1 MRGAREVSVRT
12 DYRSILVDLAGPVAT
27 IRIRHPK
34 QPGGDIH
41 WDLGEVVSDL
51 RGEDA
56 IRVIVL
62 TGEHDGIFSV
72 GPTTAQYRA
81 QMARGGELSEPH
93 RLWRTFTGLVRCHEA
108 IASIEKPVVARV
120 NGAVMGFAPA
130 VMFGC
135 DFVVAWKDAQVGDTH
150 LALAELEP
158 YGAPFGIVP
167 GDGGMALA
175 PLVFSPTIVKE
186 FLMLRRTFTG
196 EELAAMHLIN
206 RAVDPADLDAAVDEL
221 VGRLLRRPAYAIA
234 WTKRVLNRH
243 VVRQLNRTL
252 DAGAAFEMVSF
263 LQAERQGFVD
273 RREL

>member
-1 MRGAREVSVRT
+1 MRT
-12 DYRSILVDLAGPVAT
+12 DYRSILVEPSGQVAT
-27 IRIRHPK
+27 VRIRHPK

-41 WDLGEVVSDL
+41 WELGELFSEL

-62 TGEHDGIFSV
+62 TGELDGIFSV

-81 QMARGGELSEPH
+81 GMASPGSLTDHR

-108 IASIEKPVVARV
+108 MAALEKPIIARV
-120 NGAVMGFAPA
+120 NGEVMGFGPA

-135 DFVVAWKDAQVGDTH
+135 DFIIARRDARVGDTH

-175 PLVFSPTIVKE
+175 PLFFSPPVAKE
-186 FLMLRRTFTG
+186 FLMLRRTFSG
-196 EELAAMHLIN
+196 DELAAMHLIN
-206 RAVDPADLDAAVDEL
+206 RAVDPADLDATVDDF
-221 VGRLLRRPAYAIA
+221 VTRLLRRPAYALA
-234 WTKRVLNRH
+234 WTKRVVNRH
-243 VVRQLNRTL
+243 VVEQLNRTL
-252 DAGAAFEMVSF
+252 DAGAAFEMVTF
-263 LQAERQGFVD
+263 LQAERDGFED
-273 RREL
+273 RGEL

>member
-1 MRGAREVSVRT
+1 VRT
-12 DYRSILVDLAGPVAT
+12 DYRSILVETADQVAT

-34 QPGGDIH
+34 VPGGDIH
-41 WDLGEVVSDL
+41 WELGALFSEL

-56 IRVIVL
+56 ICVIVL

-81 QMARGGELSEPH
+81 GMASGGALGDPR

-108 IASIEKPVVARV
+108 MAAIEKPIVARV
-120 NGAVMGFAPA
+120 NGEVLGFGPA

-135 DFVVAWKDAQVGDTH
+135 DFVIARADSKVGDTH

-175 PLVFSPTIVKE
+175 PLFFSPVVVKE
-186 FLMLRRTFTG
+186 YLMLRRTFTG
-196 EELAAMHLIN
+196 AELAAMHLIN
-206 RAVDPADLDAAVDEL
+206 RAVEPAELDATVDDF
-221 VGRLLRRPAYAIA
+221 VRRLLRRPAYALA
-234 WTKRVLNRH
+234 RTKRIVNRH
-243 VVRQLNRTL
+243 VVAQLNRTL
-252 DAGAAFEMVSF
+252 DAGAAFEMVTL
-263 LQAERQGFVD
+263 LQAERQGFED
-273 RREL
+273 ARDL

>member
-1 MRGAREVSVRT
+1 VRT
-12 DYRSILVDLAGPVAT
+12 DFRSILVDQAGQVAT

-41 WDLGEVVSDL
+41 WELGELFSEL
-51 RGEDA
+51 RGEDS
-56 IRVIVL
+56 IRVVVI

-81 QMARGGELSEPH
+81 GMAGGGELTEPH

-108 IASIEKPVVARV
+108 IAALEKPVIARV
-120 NGAVMGFAPA
+120 NGEVMGFAPA

-135 DFVVAWKDAQVGDTH
+135 DFIIARRDASVGDTH

-175 PLVFSPTIVKE
+175 PLLFAPVIVKE
-186 FLMLRRTFTG
+186 YLMLRRTFTG
-196 EELAAMHLIN
+196 EELAGMHLIN
-206 RAVDPADLDAAVDEL
+206 RAVEPGDLDATVDDF
-221 VGRLLRRPAYAIA
+221 VRRLLARPAYALA
-234 WTKRVLNRH
+234 WTKRVANRH
-243 VVRQLNRTL
+243 VVEQLNRTL
-252 DAGAAFEMVSF
+252 DAGAAYEMVTF
-263 LQAERQGFVD
+263 LQAEREGFED

>member
-1 MRGAREVSVRT
+1 VHTE
-12 DYRSILVDLAGPVAT
+12 YRSILVELADQVAT

-41 WDLGEVVSDL
+41 WELGAVLSEL
-51 RGEDA
+51 RGEDG
-56 IRVIVL
+56 IRVVVI

-81 QMARGGELSEPH
+81 GMTSAGALTEPH

-108 IASIEKPVVARV
+108 IAALEKPVIARV
-120 NGAVMGFAPA
+120 NGEVLGFGPA

-135 DFVVAWKDAQVGDTH
+135 DFVIARKDARVGDTH
-150 LALAELEP
+150 LALGELEP

-175 PLVFSPTIVKE
+175 PLLFAPTIVKE
-186 FLMLRRTFTG
+186 YLMLRRTFTG

-206 RAVDPADLDAAVDEL
+206 RAVDPAELDATVDDF
-221 VGRLLRRPAYAIA
+221 VRRLLQRPAHALA
-234 WTKRVLNRH
+234 WTKRVVNRR
-243 VVRQLNRTL
+243 VVEQLNRTV
-252 DAGAAFEMVSF
+252 DAGAAFELVTF
-263 LQAERQGFVD
+263 LQAERQGFED
-273 RREL
+273 PREL